1 MSVSPG
7 SPHVV
12 HESDVAAGTLAH
24 GESVHLLRK
33 QLGAA
38 AGGSALGCSLIALAP
53 GKSSWPLHAHAANE
67 EAIYVLSGEG
77 ELQLGEARVP
87 VRAGHYAAL
96 RPGPAHAHR
105 MHNTSASE
113 ELRYLCIS
121 TMIPVDVLLYPR
133 SNKLGVMAGA
143 GPGGAKK
150 DRWLEAFVRN
160 EPLDYWDGEDG

>member
-1 MSVSPG
+1 MSAV

-12 HESDVAAGTLAH
+12 HEGDVATTTLAH

-33 QLGAA
+33 QLAAA
-38 AGGSALGCSLIALAP
+38 AGGSALGCSLVALSP

-77 ELQLGEARVP
+77 ELQLGEARVS
-87 VRAGHYAAL
+87 VRAGTYAAL

-105 MHNTSASE
+105 MHNTSSTE

-150 DRWLEAFVRN
+150 DRWLEAFVRH
-160 EPLDYWDGEDG
+160 EPLDYWEGEDD